1 LSTFNRLHLIRQVD
15 LLTLKLFMSAVEEQ
29 QIGLAA
35 IREHVAA
42 STATKRIQDLE
53 DIAGIRLLERSP
65 KGVVP
70 SPAGE
75 VLARYIRRI
84 FDHLDDMRAEI
95 ASFTDGMRGKL
106 TVASA
111 RSIIVPFLARE
122 IGEFQR
128 EYPLVDLVVSEL
140 ENADV
145 VQAVARGEAD
155 VGVFAPAH
163 ELDLGGVDV
172 TPYRQ
177 DRLIAVVPQGHPLAA
192 RGSITTEDLLAEN
205 LIVVGAMVGAIR
217 AAARRLGMEFEPR
230 YSVRSTG
237 VAVSLVQAG
246 LGVTVQP
253 ECMVS
258 HELFSRVA
266 VLELA
271 EPWAVRRVQV
281 ATARGREMNPI
292 ARALI
297 QQLLER
303 PRDTPAT
310 AA

>member
-1 LSTFNRLHLIRQVD
+1 MSTFNRLHLIRQVD
-15 LLTLKLFMSAVEEQ
+15 LLTLKLFLSAVEEQ

-35 IREHVAA
+35 IRENVAA

-53 DIAGIRLLERSP
+53 DIAGIKLLERSP

-75 VLARYIRRI
+75 VLVRYLRRI
-84 FDHLDDMRAEI
+84 FANLDDMRSEI
-95 ASFTDGMRGKL
+95 ASFTDGMRGEL
-106 TVASA
+106 TIASA

-128 EYPLVDLVVSEL
+128 AYPLVNIVVREL
-140 ENADV
+140 DNAGI
-145 VQAVARGEAD
+145 VQAVARSEVD
-155 VGVFAPAH
+155 VGVFAAAH
-163 ELDLGGVDV
+163 ALDLGGVDV
-172 TPYRQ
+172 TPYRE

-192 RGSITTEDLLAEN
+192 RTSVTTEDLLSEN

-217 AAARRLGMEFEPR
+217 AAARRLGVDFQPR
-230 YSVRSTG
+230 YDVRSTG

-281 ATARGREMNPI
+281 ATARGRELNPI

-297 QQLLER
+297 EQLLDQ
-303 PRDTPAT
+303 PDDMPGN
-310 AA
+310 

>member
-1 LSTFNRLHLIRQVD
+1 MSTFNRLHLIRQVD
-15 LLTLKLFMSAVEEQ
+15 LLTLKLFLSAVEEQ

-35 IREHVAA
+35 IRENVAA

-53 DIAGIRLLERSP
+53 DIAGIKLLERSP
-65 KGVVP
+65 KGVLP

-75 VLARYIRRI
+75 VLVRYLRRI
-84 FDHLDDMRAEI
+84 FANLDDMRSEI
-95 ASFTDGMRGKL
+95 AAFTDGMRGEL
-106 TVASA
+106 TIASA

-128 EYPLVDLVVSEL
+128 AYPLVKIVVREL
-140 ENADV
+140 DNAGI
-145 VQAVARGEAD
+145 VQAAARGEAD
-155 VGVFAPAH
+155 VGVFAAAH
-163 ELDLGGVDV
+163 ALDLGGVDV
-172 TPYRQ
+172 TPYRE

-192 RGSITTEDLLAEN
+192 RTSVTTEDLLSEN

-217 AAARRLGMEFEPR
+217 AAARRLGVDFQPR
-230 YSVRSTG
+230 YDVRSTG

-281 ATARGREMNPI
+281 ATARGRELNPI

-297 QQLLER
+297 EQLLDLPE
-303 PRDTPAT
+303 DTPVA
-310 AA
+310 

>member
-1 LSTFNRLHLIRQVD
+1 MSTFNRLHLIRQVD
-15 LLTLKLFMSAVEEQ
+15 LLTLKLFLSAVEEQ

-35 IREHVAA
+35 IRENVAA

-53 DIAGIRLLERSP
+53 DIAGIKLLERSP
-65 KGVVP
+65 KGVLP

-75 VLARYIRRI
+75 VLVRYLRRI
-84 FDHLDDMRAEI
+84 FANLDDMRSEI
-95 ASFTDGMRGKL
+95 AAFTDGMRGEL
-106 TVASA
+106 TIASA

-128 EYPLVDLVVSEL
+128 AYPLVNIVVREL
-140 ENADV
+140 DNAGI
-145 VQAVARGEAD
+145 VQVAARGEAD
-155 VGVFAPAH
+155 VGVFAAAH
-163 ELDLGGVDV
+163 ALDLGGVDV
-172 TPYRQ
+172 TPYRE
-177 DRLIAVVPQGHPLAA
+177 DRLIAVVPQGHPLAT
-192 RGSITTEDLLAEN
+192 RTSVTTEDLLSEN

-217 AAARRLGMEFEPR
+217 AAARRLGVDFQPR
-230 YSVRSTG
+230 YDVRSTG

-281 ATARGREMNPI
+281 ATARGRELNPI

-297 QQLLER
+297 EQLLDLPE
-303 PRDTPAT
+303 DTPVA
-310 AA
+310 

>member
-1 LSTFNRLHLIRQVD
+1 MSTFNRLHLIRQVD
-15 LLTLKLFMSAVEEQ
+15 LLTLKLFLSAVEEQ

-35 IREHVAA
+35 IRENVAA

-53 DIAGIRLLERSP
+53 DIAGIKLLERSP
-65 KGVVP
+65 KGVLP

-75 VLARYIRRI
+75 VLVRYLRRI
-84 FDHLDDMRAEI
+84 FANLDDMRSEI
-95 ASFTDGMRGKL
+95 AAFTDGMRGEL
-106 TVASA
+106 TIASA

-128 EYPLVDLVVSEL
+128 AYPLVNIVVREL
-140 ENADV
+140 DNAGI
-145 VQAVARGEAD
+145 VQAVARGEVD
-155 VGVFAPAH
+155 VGVFAAAH
-163 ELDLGGVDV
+163 ALDLGGVDV
-172 TPYRQ
+172 TPYRE
-177 DRLIAVVPQGHPLAA
+177 DRLIAVVPQGHPLAT
-192 RGSITTEDLLAEN
+192 RTSVTTEDLLSEN

-217 AAARRLGMEFEPR
+217 AAARRLGVDFQPR
-230 YSVRSTG
+230 YDVRSTG

-281 ATARGREMNPI
+281 ATARGRELNPI

-297 QQLLER
+297 EQLLDLPE
-303 PRDTPAT
+303 DTPVA
-310 AA
+310 

>member
-1 LSTFNRLHLIRQVD
+1 MSTFNRLHLIRQVD
-15 LLTLKLFMSAVEEQ
+15 LLTLKLFLSAVEEQ

-35 IREHVAA
+35 IRENVAA

-53 DIAGIRLLERSP
+53 DIAGIKLLERSP

-75 VLARYIRRI
+75 VLVRYLRRI
-84 FDHLDDMRAEI
+84 FASLDDMRSEI
-95 ASFTDGMRGKL
+95 ASFTDGMRGEL
-106 TVASA
+106 TIASA

-128 EYPLVDLVVSEL
+128 AYPLVKIVVREL
-140 ENADV
+140 DNAGI
-145 VQAVARGEAD
+145 VQAVARSEVD
-155 VGVFAPAH
+155 VGVFAAAH
-163 ELDLGGVDV
+163 ALDLGGVDV
-172 TPYRQ
+172 TPYRE

-192 RGSITTEDLLAEN
+192 RTSVTTEDLLSEN

-217 AAARRLGMEFEPR
+217 AAARRLGVDFQPR
-230 YSVRSTG
+230 YDVRSTG

-281 ATARGREMNPI
+281 ATARGRELNPI

-297 QQLLER
+297 EQLLDQ
-303 PRDTPAT
+303 PDDMPGN
-310 AA
+310 

>member
-1 LSTFNRLHLIRQVD
+1 MSTFNRLHLIRQVD
-15 LLTLKLFMSAVEEQ
+15 LLTLKLFLSAVEEQ

-35 IREHVAA
+35 IRENVAA

-53 DIAGIRLLERSP
+53 DIAGIKLLERSP
-65 KGVVP
+65 KGVLP

-75 VLARYIRRI
+75 VLVRYLRRI
-84 FDHLDDMRAEI
+84 FANLDDMRSEI
-95 ASFTDGMRGKL
+95 AAFTDGMRGEL
-106 TVASA
+106 TIASA

-128 EYPLVDLVVSEL
+128 AYPLVNIVVREL
-140 ENADV
+140 DNAGI

-155 VGVFAPAH
+155 VGVFAAAH
-163 ELDLGGVDV
+163 ALDLGGVDV
-172 TPYRQ
+172 TPYRE
-177 DRLIAVVPQGHPLAA
+177 DRLIAVVPQGHPLAT
-192 RGSITTEDLLAEN
+192 RTSVTTEDLLSEN

-217 AAARRLGMEFEPR
+217 AAARRLGVDFQPR
-230 YSVRSTG
+230 YDVRSTG

-281 ATARGREMNPI
+281 ATARGRELNPI

-297 QQLLER
+297 EQLLDLPE
-303 PRDTPAT
+303 DTPA
-310 AA
+310 A

>member
-1 LSTFNRLHLIRQVD
+1 MSTFNRLHLIRQVD
-15 LLTLKLFMSAVEEQ
+15 LLTLKLFLSAVEEQ

-35 IREHVAA
+35 IRENVAA

-53 DIAGIRLLERSP
+53 DIAGIKLLERSP
-65 KGVVP
+65 KGVLP

-75 VLARYIRRI
+75 VLVRYLRRI
-84 FDHLDDMRAEI
+84 FANLDDMRSEI
-95 ASFTDGMRGKL
+95 AAFTDGMRGEL
-106 TVASA
+106 TIASA

-128 EYPLVDLVVSEL
+128 AYPLVNIVVREL
-140 ENADV
+140 DNAGI

-155 VGVFAPAH
+155 VGVFAAAH
-163 ELDLGGVDV
+163 ALDLGGVDV
-172 TPYRQ
+172 TPYRE
-177 DRLIAVVPQGHPLAA
+177 DRLIAVVPQGHPLATRA
-192 RGSITTEDLLAEN
+192 SVTTEDLLSEN

-217 AAARRLGMEFEPR
+217 AAARRLGVDFQPR
-230 YSVRSTG
+230 YDVRSTG

-281 ATARGREMNPI
+281 ATARGRELNPI

-297 QQLLER
+297 EQLLDLPEG
-303 PRDTPAT
+303 TPVA
-310 AA
+310 

>member
-1 LSTFNRLHLIRQVD
+1 MSTFNRLHLIRQVD
-15 LLTLKLFMSAVEEQ
+15 LLTLKLFLSAVEEQ

-35 IREHVAA
+35 IRENVAA

-53 DIAGIRLLERSP
+53 DIAGIKLLERSP
-65 KGVVP
+65 KGVLP

-75 VLARYIRRI
+75 VLVRYLRRI
-84 FDHLDDMRAEI
+84 FANLDDMRSEI
-95 ASFTDGMRGKL
+95 AAFTDGMRGEL
-106 TVASA
+106 TIASA

-128 EYPLVDLVVSEL
+128 AYPLVNIVVREL
-140 ENADV
+140 DNAGI

-155 VGVFAPAH
+155 VGVFAAAH
-163 ELDLGGVDV
+163 ALDLGGVDV
-172 TPYRQ
+172 TPYRE

-192 RGSITTEDLLAEN
+192 RTSVTTEDLLSEN

-217 AAARRLGMEFEPR
+217 AAARRLGVDFQPR
-230 YSVRSTG
+230 YDVRSTG

-281 ATARGREMNPI
+281 ATARGRELNPI

-297 QQLLER
+297 EQLLDLPEG
-303 PRDTPAT
+303 TPVA
-310 AA
+310 

>member
-1 LSTFNRLHLIRQVD
+1 MSTFNRLHLIRQVD
-15 LLTLKLFMSAVEEQ
+15 LLTLKLFLSAVEEQ

-35 IREHVAA
+35 IRENVAA

-53 DIAGIRLLERSP
+53 DIAGIKLLERSP
-65 KGVVP
+65 KGVLP

-75 VLARYIRRI
+75 VLVRYLRRI
-84 FDHLDDMRAEI
+84 FANLDDMRSEI
-95 ASFTDGMRGKL
+95 AAFTDGMRGEL
-106 TVASA
+106 TIASA

-128 EYPLVDLVVSEL
+128 AYPLVKIVVREL
-140 ENADV
+140 DNAGI
-145 VQAVARGEAD
+145 VQAAARGEAD
-155 VGVFAPAH
+155 VGVFAAAH
-163 ELDLGGVDV
+163 ALDLGGVDV
-172 TPYRQ
+172 TPYRE
-177 DRLIAVVPQGHPLAA
+177 DRLIAVVPQGHPLAT
-192 RGSITTEDLLAEN
+192 RTSVTTEDLLSEN

-217 AAARRLGMEFEPR
+217 AAARRLGVDFQPR
-230 YSVRSTG
+230 YDVRSTG

-281 ATARGREMNPI
+281 ATARGRELNPI

-297 QQLLER
+297 EQLLDLPE
-303 PRDTPAT
+303 DTPVA
-310 AA
+310 

>member
-1 LSTFNRLHLIRQVD
+1 MSTFNRLHLIRQVD
-15 LLTLKLFMSAVEEQ
+15 LLTLKLFLSAVEEQ

-35 IREHVAA
+35 IRENVAA

-53 DIAGIRLLERSP
+53 DIAGIKLLERSP
-65 KGVVP
+65 KGVLP

-75 VLARYIRRI
+75 VLVRYLRRI
-84 FDHLDDMRAEI
+84 FANLDDMRSEI
-95 ASFTDGMRGKL
+95 AAFTDGMRGEL
-106 TVASA
+106 TIASA

-128 EYPLVDLVVSEL
+128 AYPLVNIVVREL
-140 ENADV
+140 DNAGI
-145 VQAVARGEAD
+145 VQAAARGEAD
-155 VGVFAPAH
+155 VGVFAAAH
-163 ELDLGGVDV
+163 ALDLGGVDV
-172 TPYRQ
+172 TPYRE
-177 DRLIAVVPQGHPLAA
+177 DRLIAVVPQGHPLAT
-192 RGSITTEDLLAEN
+192 RTSVTTEDLLSEN

-217 AAARRLGMEFEPR
+217 AAARRLGVDFQPR
-230 YSVRSTG
+230 YDVRSTG

-281 ATARGREMNPI
+281 ATARGRELNPI

-297 QQLLER
+297 EQLLDLPE
-303 PRDTPAT
+303 DTPVA
-310 AA
+310 

>member
-1 LSTFNRLHLIRQVD
+1 MSTFNRLHLIRQVD
-15 LLTLKLFMSAVEEQ
+15 LLTLKLFLSAVEEQ

-35 IREHVAA
+35 IRENVAA

-53 DIAGIRLLERSP
+53 DIAGIKLLERSP

-75 VLARYIRRI
+75 VLVRYLQRI
-84 FDHLDDMRAEI
+84 FASLDDMRSEI
-95 ASFTDGMRGKL
+95 ASFTDGMRGEL
-106 TVASA
+106 TIASA

-128 EYPLVDLVVSEL
+128 AYPLVKIVVREL
-140 ENADV
+140 DNAGI
-145 VQAVARGEAD
+145 VQAVARSEVD
-155 VGVFAPAH
+155 VGVFAAAH
-163 ELDLGGVDV
+163 ALDLGGVDV
-172 TPYRQ
+172 TPYRE
-177 DRLIAVVPQGHPLAA
+177 DRLIAVVPRGHPLAA
-192 RGSITTEDLLAEN
+192 RTSVTTEDLLSEN

-217 AAARRLGMEFEPR
+217 AAARRLGVDFQPR
-230 YSVRSTG
+230 YDVRSTG

-281 ATARGREMNPI
+281 ATARGRELNPI

-297 QQLLER
+297 EQLLDQ
-303 PRDTPAT
+303 PDDMPGT
-310 AA
+310 

>member
-1 LSTFNRLHLIRQVD
+1 MSTFNRLHLIRQVD
-15 LLTLKLFMSAVEEQ
+15 LLTLKLFLSAVEEQ

-35 IREHVAA
+35 IRENVAA

-53 DIAGIRLLERSP
+53 DIAGIKLLERSP
-65 KGVVP
+65 KGVLP

-75 VLARYIRRI
+75 VLVRYLRRI
-84 FDHLDDMRAEI
+84 FANLDDMRSEI
-95 ASFTDGMRGKL
+95 AAFTDGMRGEL
-106 TVASA
+106 TIASA

-128 EYPLVDLVVSEL
+128 AYPLVNIVVREL
-140 ENADV
+140 DNAGI
-145 VQAVARGEAD
+145 VQAVARGEVD
-155 VGVFAPAH
+155 VGVFAAAH
-163 ELDLGGVDV
+163 ALDLGGVDV
-172 TPYRQ
+172 TPYRE
-177 DRLIAVVPQGHPLAA
+177 DRLIAVVPQGHPLAT
-192 RGSITTEDLLAEN
+192 RTSVTTEDLLSEN

-217 AAARRLGMEFEPR
+217 AAARRLGVDFQPR
-230 YSVRSTG
+230 YDVRSTG

-281 ATARGREMNPI
+281 ATARGRELNPI

-297 QQLLER
+297 EQLLDLPEDA
-303 PRDTPAT
+303 PVA
-310 AA
+310 

>member
-1 LSTFNRLHLIRQVD
+1 MSTFNRLHLIRQVD
-15 LLTLKLFMSAVEEQ
+15 LLTLKLFLSAVEEQ

-35 IREHVAA
+35 IRENVAA

-53 DIAGIRLLERSP
+53 DIAGIKLLERSP
-65 KGVVP
+65 KGVLP

-75 VLARYIRRI
+75 VLVRYLRRI
-84 FDHLDDMRAEI
+84 FANLDDMRSEI
-95 ASFTDGMRGKL
+95 AAFTDGMRGEL
-106 TVASA
+106 TIASA

-128 EYPLVDLVVSEL
+128 AYPLVNIVVREL
-140 ENADV
+140 DNAGI
-145 VQAVARGEAD
+145 VQAVARGEVD
-155 VGVFAPAH
+155 VGVFAAAH
-163 ELDLGGVDV
+163 ALDLGGVDV
-172 TPYRQ
+172 TPYRE
-177 DRLIAVVPQGHPLAA
+177 DRLIAVVPQGHLLAT
-192 RGSITTEDLLAEN
+192 RTSVTTEDLLSEN

-217 AAARRLGMEFEPR
+217 AAARRLGVDFQPR
-230 YSVRSTG
+230 YDVRSTG

-281 ATARGREMNPI
+281 ATARGRELNPI

-297 QQLLER
+297 EQLLDLPEDA
-303 PRDTPAT
+303 PVA
-310 AA
+310 